1 MIIDICVRFGRRVRV
16 LRTKLG
22 MSQQMLAD
30 HTGINRVSLSW
41 IENGKAA
48 PSLRTICDLA
58 KALRVTP
65 SELLDGIL

>member
-1 MIIDICVRFGRRVRV
+1 MSIDISVRFGRRVRV

-22 MSQQMLAD
+22 MSQEMLAN
-30 HTGINRVSLSW
+30 HAGINRVNLSR
-41 IENGKAA
+41 IENGKAT
-48 PSLRTICDLA
+48 PSLETIFALV